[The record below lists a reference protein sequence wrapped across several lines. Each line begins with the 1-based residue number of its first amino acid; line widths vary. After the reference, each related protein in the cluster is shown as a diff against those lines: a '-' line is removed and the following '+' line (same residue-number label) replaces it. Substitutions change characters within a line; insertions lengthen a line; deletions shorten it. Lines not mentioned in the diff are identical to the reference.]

1 MNFKVFY
8 IRPDSGWVVEIY
20 TLHLYHYFLTGYCR
34 SVIQTPTHLHFL
46 GGFKRE
52 STNDLKT
59 SWAVLYEWESV
70 SLNKASIG
78 FIREQP
84 WMRLQQLF
92 EGKTR

>member
-1 MNFKVFY
+1 MNFEVFY
-8 IRPDSGWVVEIY
+8 IQPEPGYVVEIY
-20 TLHLYHYFLTGYCR
+20 TLHLYHYFLTCYCR

-52 STNDLKT
+52 STIDLKK

-78 FIREQP
+78 FIWEQP
-84 WMRLQQLF
+84 WMHLHQLS
-92 EGKTR
+92 EGKKR